1 MKISFKKLLA
11 GGVLTLALVLAGCS
25 NVNDVEK
32 SEEKSV
38 STIRIDESS
47 SFTRTITPTPFNAGN
62 FSKITISGSSNYGHI
77 VKDATGSNNE
87 LTLTFKDSKAS
98 VALEY
103 AIWDLTLKAYKTIG
117 GTDKVVL
124 MGKTTADLRNGGTTI
139 NFTLTSANVD
149 TEGNV
154 NLTCNITPNT
164 GKPAIKKIKLGL
176 YDMFTNAV
184 VKEQE
189 LTDASITKDGSGKY
203 TFEYNK
209 TDITP
214 GTYNF
219 KVYFYNDADTEI
231 GFYSDLIVVA
241 PGNITAANVNIPDII
256 QKTPDA
262 PTDLCAYYV
271 DGSEKGTD
279 YNVKL
284 TWTDNATNEEY
295 YVITIKEYT
304 SNTDTPT
311 DPYKVLSIKND
322 TTTKEEVF
330 TSSPVYVSGSVLSNS
345 TEAVIKLTTGKFF
358 DISIKAVNAIGE
370 SADCTRTA
378 DPTAAE
384 TGYTAVAAADKI
396 SKTKITY
403 SFAGKTLTKDTET
416 YIGTYVEYQSWKND
430 TTAFTLLENPTIN
443 GWTAWKTVNGTEAT
457 EYNSWKDETFY
468 AKFITNST
476 ITFNIETYSQFDAG
490 DVTISVNNGDTV
502 SNKTPITVKV
512 TGDDKYEYFQV
523 YIEETQYTGNIGDAD
538 IEIPADNLSV
548 ITGPTAIRVQA
559 KVKDSNPEQWVTQV
573 IAVNFKN

>member
-1 MKISFKKLLA
+1 M
-11 GGVLTLALVLAGCS
+11 AGCS

-32 SEEKSV
+32 SEEKNL
-38 STIRIDESS
+38 STIAIGKDSDL
-47 SFTRTITPTPFNAGN
+47 RTINPTPFSAGD
-62 FSKITISGSSNYGHI
+62 FSKITLSGTSNYGHI
-77 VKDATGSNNE
+77 VKDASSNTELE
-87 LTLTFKDSKAS
+87 LTFTDNKAS

-103 AIWDLTLKAYKTIG
+103 AIWDLTLKAYKTID

-164 GKPAIKKIKLGL
+164 EKPAIKKIKLGL

-203 TFEYNK
+203 TFEYNE
-209 TDITP
+209 TDIAP

-231 GFYSDLIVVA
+231 GFYSDLLVVA

-295 YVITIKEYT
+295 YVITIKEYA

-345 TEAVIKLTTGKFF
+345 TEAVIKLTTGKLF

-430 TTAFTLLENPTIN
+430 TTAFTLLANPTIN

-476 ITFNIETYSQFDAG
+476 VTFDIETYDDFADSE
-490 DVTISVNNGDTV
+490 VTISVANGADV
-502 SNKTPITVKV
+502 SNKDKIKFTV
-512 TGDDKYEYFQV
+512 TGDKYEKFYV
-523 YIEETQYTGNIGDAD
+523 YIGQTIYEGTAGDTG
-538 IEIPADNLSV
+538 IEITPKAGT
-548 ITGPTAIRVQA
+548 TGPTPIRVQA
-559 KVKDSNPEQWVTQV
+559 RIKDSDKWVSKV
-573 IAVNFKN
+573 IAVNFQN

>member
-32 SEEKSV
+32 SEEKNL
-38 STIRIDESS
+38 STIAIGKDSDL
-47 SFTRTITPTPFNAGN
+47 RTINPTPFSAGD
-62 FSKITISGSSNYGHI
+62 FSKITLSGTSNYGHI
-77 VKDATGSNNE
+77 VKDASSNTELE
-87 LTLTFKDSKAS
+87 LTFTDNKAS

-103 AIWDLTLKAYKTIG
+103 AIWDLTLKAYKTID

-149 TEGNV
+149 TEGKV

-164 GKPAIKKIKLGL
+164 EKPAIKKIKLGL

-203 TFEYNK
+203 TFEYNE
-209 TDITP
+209 TDIAP

-231 GFYSDLIVVA
+231 GFYSDLLVVA

-295 YVITIKEYT
+295 YVITIKEYA

-345 TEAVIKLTTGKFF
+345 TEAVIKLTTGKLF

-430 TTAFTLLENPTIN
+430 TTAFTLLAPDDNTIVLSGWKAWTKTPDAADEIATQDSFENAI
-443 GWTAWKTVNGTEAT
+443 
-457 EYNSWKDETFY
+457 YY

-476 ITFNIETYSQFDAG
+476 VTFDIETYDDFADSE
-490 DVTISVNNGDTV
+490 VTISVANGADV
-502 SNKTPITVKV
+502 SNKDKIKFTV
-512 TGDDKYEYFQV
+512 TGNKYEKFYVCIGQTI
-523 YIEETQYTGNIGDAD
+523 YEGTAGDAG
-538 IEIPADNLSV
+538 IEITPKAGT
-548 ITGPTAIRVQA
+548 TGPTPIRVQA
-559 KVKDSNPEQWVTQV
+559 RIKDSDKWVSKV
-573 IAVNFKN
+573 IAVNFQN

>member
-32 SEEKSV
+32 SEEKSL
-38 STIRIDESS
+38 STIAIGKDSDL
-47 SFTRTITPTPFNAGN
+47 RTINPTPFSAGD
-62 FSKITISGSSNYGHI
+62 FSKITLSGTSNYGHI
-77 VKDATGSNNE
+77 VVKDASSNTELE
-87 LTLTFKDSKAS
+87 LTFTDNKAS

-103 AIWDLTLKAYKTIG
+103 AIWDLTLKAYKTID

-164 GKPAIKKIKLGL
+164 EKPAIKKIKLGL

-203 TFEYNK
+203 TFEYNE
-209 TDITP
+209 TDIAP

-231 GFYSDLIVVA
+231 GFYSDLLVVA

-295 YVITIKEYT
+295 YVITIKEYA

-345 TEAVIKLTTGKFF
+345 TEAVIKLTTGKLF

-430 TTAFTLLENPTIN
+430 TTAFTLLAPDDNTIVLSGWKAWTKTPDAADEIATQDSFENAI
-443 GWTAWKTVNGTEAT
+443 
-457 EYNSWKDETFY
+457 YY

-476 ITFNIETYSQFDAG
+476 VTFDIETYDDFADSE
-490 DVTISVNNGDTV
+490 VTISVANGADV
-502 SNKTPITVKV
+502 SNKDKIKFTV
-512 TGDDKYEYFQV
+512 TGNKYEKFYVCIGQTI
-523 YIEETQYTGNIGDAD
+523 YEGTAGDAG
-538 IEIPADNLSV
+538 IEITPKAGT
-548 ITGPTAIRVQA
+548 TGPTPIRVQA
-559 KVKDSNPEQWVTQV
+559 RIKDSDKWVSKV
-573 IAVNFKN
+573 IAVNFQN

>member
-1 MKISFKKLLA
+1 M
-11 GGVLTLALVLAGCS
+11 AGCS

-32 SEEKSV
+32 SEEKNL
-38 STIRIDESS
+38 STIAIGKDSDL
-47 SFTRTITPTPFNAGN
+47 RTINPTPFSAGD
-62 FSKITISGSSNYGHI
+62 FSKITLSGTSNYGHI
-77 VKDATGSNNE
+77 VVKDASSNTELE
-87 LTLTFKDSKAS
+87 LTFTDNKAS

-103 AIWDLTLKAYKTIG
+103 AIWDLTLKAYKTID

-164 GKPAIKKIKLGL
+164 EKPAIKKIKLGL

-203 TFEYNK
+203 TFEYNE
-209 TDITP
+209 TDIAP

-231 GFYSDLIVVA
+231 GFYSDLLVVA

-295 YVITIKEYT
+295 YVITIKEYA

-345 TEAVIKLTTGKFF
+345 TEAVIKLTTGKLF

-430 TTAFTLLENPTIN
+430 TTAFTLLAPDDNTIVLSGWKAWTKTPDAADEIATQDSFENAI
-443 GWTAWKTVNGTEAT
+443 
-457 EYNSWKDETFY
+457 YY

-476 ITFNIETYSQFDAG
+476 VTFDIETYDDFADSE
-490 DVTISVNNGDTV
+490 VTISVANGADV
-502 SNKTPITVKV
+502 SNKDKIKFTV
-512 TGDDKYEYFQV
+512 TGNKYEKFYVCIGQTI
-523 YIEETQYTGNIGDAD
+523 YEGTAGDAG
-538 IEIPADNLSV
+538 IEITPKAGT
-548 ITGPTAIRVQA
+548 TGPTPIRVQA
-559 KVKDSNPEQWVTQV
+559 RIKDSDKWVSKV
-573 IAVNFKN
+573 IAVNFQN

>member
-32 SEEKSV
+32 SEEKSL
-38 STIRIDESS
+38 STIAIGKDSDL
-47 SFTRTITPTPFNAGN
+47 RTINPTPFSAGD
-62 FSKITISGSSNYGHI
+62 FSKITLSGTSNYGHI
-77 VKDATGSNNE
+77 VKDASSNTELE
-87 LTLTFKDSKAS
+87 LTFTDNKAS

-103 AIWDLTLKAYKTIG
+103 AIWDLTLKAYKTID

-209 TDITP
+209 TDIAP

-231 GFYSDLIVVA
+231 GFYSDLLVVA
-241 PGNITAANVNIPDII
+241 PGNITAENVNIPDII

-284 TWTDNATNEEY
+284 TWTDKATNEEY
-295 YVITIKEYT
+295 YVITIKEYA
-304 SNTDTPT
+304 SNTDAPT

-345 TEAVIKLTTGKFF
+345 TEAVIKLTTGKLF

-430 TTAFTLLENPTIN
+430 TTAFTLLANPTIN

-502 SNKTPITVKV
+502 SNNTPITVKV

-523 YIEETQYTGNIGDAD
+523 YIKETQYTGNIGDAG
-538 IEIPADNLSV
+538 IEITPKAGT
-548 ITGPTAIRVQA
+548 TGPTPIRVQA
-559 KVKDSNPEQWVTQV
+559 RIKDSDKWVSKV
-573 IAVNFKN
+573 IAVNFQN

>member
-1 MKISFKKLLA
+1 M
-11 GGVLTLALVLAGCS
+11 AGCS

-32 SEEKSV
+32 SEEKNL
-38 STIRIDESS
+38 STIAIGKDSDL
-47 SFTRTITPTPFNAGN
+47 RTINPTPFSAGD
-62 FSKITISGSSNYGHI
+62 FSKITLSGTSNYGHI
-77 VKDATGSNNE
+77 VKDASSNTELE
-87 LTLTFKDSKAS
+87 LTFTDNKAS

-103 AIWDLTLKAYKTIG
+103 AIWDLTLKAYKTID

-164 GKPAIKKIKLGL
+164 EKPAIKKIKLGL

-203 TFEYNK
+203 TFEYNE
-209 TDITP
+209 TDIAP

-231 GFYSDLIVVA
+231 GFYSDLLVVA

-295 YVITIKEYT
+295 YVITIKEYA

-345 TEAVIKLTTGKFF
+345 TEAVIKLTTGKLF

-430 TTAFTLLENPTIN
+430 TTAFTLLAPDDNTIVLSGWKAWTKTPDAADEIATQDSFENAI
-443 GWTAWKTVNGTEAT
+443 
-457 EYNSWKDETFY
+457 YY

-476 ITFNIETYSQFDAG
+476 VTFYIETYDDFADSE
-490 DVTISVNNGDTV
+490 VTISVANGADV
-502 SNKTPITVKV
+502 SNKDKIKFTV
-512 TGDDKYEYFQV
+512 TGNKYEKFYVCIGQTI
-523 YIEETQYTGNIGDAD
+523 YEGTAGDAG
-538 IEIPADNLSV
+538 IEITPKAGT
-548 ITGPTAIRVQA
+548 TGPTPIRVQA
-559 KVKDSNPEQWVTQV
+559 RIKDSDKWVSKV
-573 IAVNFKN
+573 IAVNFQN

>member
-1 MKISFKKLLA
+1 M
-11 GGVLTLALVLAGCS
+11 AGCS

-32 SEEKSV
+32 SEEKNL
-38 STIRIDESS
+38 STIAIGKDSDL
-47 SFTRTITPTPFNAGN
+47 RTINPTPFSAGD
-62 FSKITISGSSNYGHI
+62 FSKITLSGTSNYGHI
-77 VKDATGSNNE
+77 VKDASSNTELE
-87 LTLTFKDSKAS
+87 LTFTDNKAS

-103 AIWDLTLKAYKTIG
+103 AIWDLTLKAYKTID

-149 TEGNV
+149 TEGKV

-164 GKPAIKKIKLGL
+164 EKPAIKKIKLGL

-203 TFEYNK
+203 TFEYNE
-209 TDITP
+209 TDIAP

-231 GFYSDLIVVA
+231 GFYSDLLVVA

-295 YVITIKEYT
+295 YVITIKEYA

-345 TEAVIKLTTGKFF
+345 TEAVIKLTTGKLF

-430 TTAFTLLENPTIN
+430 TTAFTLLAPDDNTIVLSGWKAWTKTPDAADEIATQDSFENAI
-443 GWTAWKTVNGTEAT
+443 
-457 EYNSWKDETFY
+457 YY

-476 ITFNIETYSQFDAG
+476 VTFDIETYDDFADSE
-490 DVTISVNNGDTV
+490 VTISVANGADV
-502 SNKTPITVKV
+502 SNKDKIKFTV
-512 TGDDKYEYFQV
+512 TGNKYEKFYVCIGQTI
-523 YIEETQYTGNIGDAD
+523 YEGTAGDAG
-538 IEIPADNLSV
+538 IEITPKAGT
-548 ITGPTAIRVQA
+548 TGPTPIRVQA
-559 KVKDSNPEQWVTQV
+559 RIKDSDKWVSKV
-573 IAVNFKN
+573 IAVNFQN

>member
-1 MKISFKKLLA
+1 
-11 GGVLTLALVLAGCS
+11 
-25 NVNDVEK
+25 
-32 SEEKSV
+32 
-38 STIRIDESS
+38 
-47 SFTRTITPTPFNAGN
+47 
-62 FSKITISGSSNYGHI
+62 
-77 VKDATGSNNE
+77 
-87 LTLTFKDSKAS
+87 
-98 VALEY
+98 
-103 AIWDLTLKAYKTIG
+103 
-117 GTDKVVL
+117 

-139 NFTLTSANVD
+139 NFTLTTKGVS

-154 NLTCNITPNT
+154 DLSCNITPAAD
-164 GKPAIKKIKLGL
+164 KAEIKKIKLGL

-189 LTDASITKDGSGKY
+189 LTGASITKDGSGKY
-203 TFEYNK
+203 TFKYNE
-209 TDITP
+209 TDIAP

-231 GFYSDLIVVA
+231 GFYSDLLVVA
-241 PGNITAANVNIPDII
+241 PGNITAATVDIPDII

-271 DGSEKGTD
+271 DGSEKGSE

-295 YVITIKEYT
+295 YVITVKEYT
-304 SNTDTPT
+304 SNTDTTPE
-311 DPYKVLSIKND
+311 DYKILGIEND
-322 TTTKEEVF
+322 ADTNKEVF

-345 TEAVIKLTTGKFF
+345 TEAVIKLTTGKLF
-358 DISIKAVNAIGE
+358 DVSIKAVNAIGE

-378 DPTAAE
+378 DPTAE
-384 TGYTAVAAADKI
+384 TGCTAVASADKI

-430 TTAFTLLENPTIN
+430 TTALTLLANPTIN
-443 GWTAWKTVNGTEAT
+443 GWTAWKTTNGTEAT
-457 EYNSWKDETFY
+457 EHNSWKDETFY
-468 AKFITNST
+468 ARFITNST
-476 ITFNIETYSQFDAG
+476 VTFNIETYSQFDAG

-502 SNKTPITVKV
+502 SNNTPITVKV

-523 YIEETQYTGNIGDAD
+523 YIKETQYTGNIGDAG
-538 IEIPADNLSV
+538 IEIPADKLSV
-548 ITGPTAIRVQA
+548 ITGHTAIRVQA

>member
-1 MKISFKKLLA
+1 M
-11 GGVLTLALVLAGCS
+11 AGCS

-32 SEEKSV
+32 SEEKNL
-38 STIRIDESS
+38 STIAIGKDSDL
-47 SFTRTITPTPFNAGN
+47 RTINPTPFSAGD
-62 FSKITISGSSNYGHI
+62 FSKITLSGTSNYGHI
-77 VKDATGSNNE
+77 VKDASSNTELE
-87 LTLTFKDSKAS
+87 LTFTDNKAS

-103 AIWDLTLKAYKTIG
+103 AIWDLTLKAYKTID

-164 GKPAIKKIKLGL
+164 EKPAIKKIKLGL

-203 TFEYNK
+203 TFEYNE
-209 TDITP
+209 TDIAP

-231 GFYSDLIVVA
+231 GFYSDLLVVA

-295 YVITIKEYT
+295 YVITIKEYA

-345 TEAVIKLTTGKFF
+345 TEAVIKLTTGKLF

-430 TTAFTLLENPTIN
+430 TTAFTLLAPDDNTIVLSGWKAWTKTPDAADEIATQDSFENAI
-443 GWTAWKTVNGTEAT
+443 
-457 EYNSWKDETFY
+457 YY

-476 ITFNIETYSQFDAG
+476 VTFDIETYDDFADSE
-490 DVTISVNNGDTV
+490 VTISVANGADV
-502 SNKTPITVKV
+502 SNKDKIKFTV
-512 TGDDKYEYFQV
+512 TGNKYEKFYVCIGQTI
-523 YIEETQYTGNIGDAD
+523 YEGTAGDAG
-538 IEIPADNLSV
+538 IEITPKAGT
-548 ITGPTAIRVQA
+548 TGPTPIRVQA
-559 KVKDSNPEQWVTQV
+559 RIKDSDKWVSKV
-573 IAVNFKN
+573 IAVNFQN

>member
-32 SEEKSV
+32 SEEKNL
-38 STIRIDESS
+38 STIAIGKDSDL
-47 SFTRTITPTPFNAGN
+47 RTINPTPFSAGD
-62 FSKITISGSSNYGHI
+62 FSKITLSGTSNYGHI
-77 VKDATGSNNE
+77 VKDASSNTELE
-87 LTLTFKDSKAS
+87 LTFTDNKAS

-103 AIWDLTLKAYKTIG
+103 AIWDLTLKAYKTID

-164 GKPAIKKIKLGL
+164 EKPAIKKIKLGL

-203 TFEYNK
+203 TFEYNE
-209 TDITP
+209 TDIAP

-231 GFYSDLIVVA
+231 GFYSDLLVVA

-295 YVITIKEYT
+295 YVITIKEYA

-345 TEAVIKLTTGKFF
+345 TEAVIKLTTGKLF

-430 TTAFTLLENPTIN
+430 TTAFTLLAPDDNTIVLSGWKAWTKTPDAADEIATQDSFENAI
-443 GWTAWKTVNGTEAT
+443 
-457 EYNSWKDETFY
+457 YY

-476 ITFNIETYSQFDAG
+476 VTFDIETYDDFADSE
-490 DVTISVNNGDTV
+490 VTISVANGADV
-502 SNKTPITVKV
+502 SNKDKIKFTV
-512 TGDDKYEYFQV
+512 TGNKYEKFYVCIGQTI
-523 YIEETQYTGNIGDAD
+523 YEGTAGDAG
-538 IEIPADNLSV
+538 IEITPKAGT
-548 ITGPTAIRVQA
+548 TGPTPIRVQA
-559 KVKDSNPEQWVTQV
+559 RIKDSDKWVSKV
-573 IAVNFKN
+573 IAVNFQN